1 MYLLIRVGYGIPKRD
16 RVATA
21 LLNIGAI
28 ATSCA
33 YLARIVDFMSNAFVS
48 ALFDYWTTTLAVIF
62 G

>member
-1 MYLLIRVGYGIPKRD
+1 MAI
-16 RVATA
+16 A
-21 LLNIGAI
+21 LLAIGAI

-33 YLARIVDFMSNAFVS
+33 YLARIADFNSNTFIS

>member
-1 MYLLIRVGYGIPKRD
+1 MYLLMRVGYGIPKGD
-16 RVATA
+16 RVAMA

-33 YLARIVDFMSNAFVS
+33 YLAKIVDFTSNRFTSV
-48 ALFDYWTTTLAVIF
+48 LFDYWTTTLAVIF